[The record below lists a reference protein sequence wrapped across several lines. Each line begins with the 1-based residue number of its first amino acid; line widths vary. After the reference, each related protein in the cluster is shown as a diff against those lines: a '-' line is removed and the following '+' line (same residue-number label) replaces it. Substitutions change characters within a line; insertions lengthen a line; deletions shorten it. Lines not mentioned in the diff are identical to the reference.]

1 MNRGVE
7 ISDEVAD
14 SAASLV
20 TRQVRAGLVVRM
32 AVLYDL
38 LAGRGGGGVSGR
50 EPGRLV
56 QAPGRAASVLVR
68 GARVLD
74 PGEGIDARLDVLVR
88 DGRDR
93 GARRGARG
101 AARSRGG
108 RGRAAARCCR
118 RSSTRTC
125 TCARPGRS
133 TRRISRPARPRPRRA
148 ATAPCSRC
156 RTPIRSSTPR
166 RCSTRCTSAR
176 RSMPA
181 CASASWPRSRSGQKG
196 EQLAPLGEL
205 ADHGACGY
213 SDDGRPV
220 LSASLLRRALQ
231 YAATTGRVLSLHCE
245 DTVALARGRHARGRR
260 LRAPRPGRLPGD
272 RGVDDDRPRSAHRA
286 VREPPAAHLPPARRA
301 IGRGGAAARASW
313 GVDVSAEA
321 SPHHL
326 LLTDEEVLSLDAA
339 RFKMSPPLAAEPH
352 RQALIEGLRDGT
364 IDCIATDHAPHHP
377 AEKEV
382 PFPAAPNGVIGLET
396 AFPALVAGLV
406 EPGVV
411 AARADRR
418 AHDRR
423 PGARLRAAA
432 AAHRRRAPRPI
443 SRSGICASATS

>member
-1 MNRGVE
+1 M
-7 ISDEVAD
+7 
-14 SAASLV
+14 
-20 TRQVRAGLVVRM
+20 
-32 AVLYDL
+32 
-38 LAGRGGGGVSGR
+38 SGR

-56 QAPGRAASVLVR
+56 QANGPSANVLVR

-88 DGRDR
+88 NGEIAALGSAIELPPDTDVVEADGCTLLPAFIDPHVHLRTPGQEHKEDLAT
-93 GARRGARG
+93 GT
-101 AARSRGG
+101 AAAAAGG
-108 RGRAAARCCR
+108 YCSVLAMPNTDPVVDTPQVLDSLHERAAIDARVR
-118 RSSTRTC
+118 VGFL
-125 TCARPGRS
+125 AA
-133 TRRISRPARPRPRRA
+133 ISAGLR
-148 ATAPCSRC
+148 
-156 RTPIRSSTPR
+156 
-166 RCSTRCTSAR
+166 
-176 RSMPA
+176 
-181 CASASWPRSRSGQKG
+181 G

-231 YAATTGRVLSLHCE
+231 YASTTGRVLSLHCE
-245 DTVALARGRHARGRR
+245 DTSLSRAADMHEGAVCARLGLVGYPSIAEATMIARD
-260 LRAPRPGRLPGD
+260 LRIAQYESRPL
-272 RGVDDDRPRSAHRA
+272 HIC
-286 VREPPAAHLPPARRA
+286 HLHVSESVEEVRRA
-301 IGRGGAAARASW
+301 RSW

-396 AFPALVAGLV
+396 AFPALVLGLV

-411 AARADRR
+411 ALELIVERMTAGPARAFGLT
-418 AHDRR
+418 R
-423 PGARLRAAA
+423 PRIAVGAEADLALWDLRE
-432 AAHRRRAPRPI
+432 RFTVSESDLR
-443 SRSGICASATS
+443 SRSRNCAFLGREVQGRCLLTLAGGQLAHSAKAAVAA